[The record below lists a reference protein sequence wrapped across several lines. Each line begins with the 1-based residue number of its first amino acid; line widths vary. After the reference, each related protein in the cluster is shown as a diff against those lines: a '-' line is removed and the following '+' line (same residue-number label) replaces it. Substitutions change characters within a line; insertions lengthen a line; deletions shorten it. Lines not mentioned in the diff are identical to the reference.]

1 MPTPSE
7 ELPGTARRPARTL
20 QYWTRALAE
29 RLRNYVHYH
38 GLWAPG
44 VRLLRRLSL
53 RGKAVLLLSLMGLP
67 TVWLVT
73 EATLARWQAYQTAVL
88 GREGVQIY
96 RDVWA
101 LQRAV
106 SGLARLP
113 APGGAAEPAA
123 LQEEQARFA
132 ALQARL
138 QPWLAAHP
146 PSLPAWQALL
156 QRRDAMLQTRR
167 TAAAAPTG
175 VGERRRAMSAYATDL
190 LSLNRDLLATWV
202 PSADADADQRPLR
215 MAATVFL
222 PILHGNLGR
231 LMDHGTQVFDGPDRT
246 TPLHAMHTDL
256 AEARL
261 LVPMLRSSLE
271 LSKTRGV
278 LSEAQAAGPI
288 DAIQQFLA
296 LSDRLILLARSTPP
310 TATAA
315 ADLGAGTG
323 VDRAALLRRGSALLQ
338 ATQTLHDQ
346 IIDTLGER
354 MAAAEAAMTARGV
367 RDGLLLGV
375 LLVLVVYMQVCFY
388 KVIGGGLNILCKQ
401 LRELGRGNLSIRP
414 QARGRDEVA
423 QALDALGASA
433 QHMSQV
439 LEAVTQGVAAVS
451 HASRDVATGNAGLS
465 GRTGEMRNAIGGV
478 SERAQSF
485 SGAMDRCGQT
495 VEQATEHM
503 HAMRADAQRSR
514 KAMAGLRERMQA
526 LQTKSREIAR
536 VVEMVEA
543 VAYQTKLLSL
553 NASVEAARAGAA
565 GRGFAVVA
573 QEVRALAQRSETAT
587 RKIHAIITSSIH
599 EIEDGNLMTERASE
613 AVRHTS
619 EKMEAIDHLM
629 VDIVALTRSAVR
641 ESNEVLGIT
650 RDVEQS
656 ADGNARLVAQL
667 SDASA
672 ALRTQG
678 DSLKRSVQHFVFG

>member
-1 MPTPSE
+1 MSTPSE
-7 ELPGTARRPARTL
+7 DPSGAARLPARTL
-20 QYWTRALAE
+20 QHRLRALAE
-29 RLRNYVHYH
+29 RLRDYLHYH

-53 RGKAVLLLSLMGLP
+53 RGKAVLLMTLMGIP
-67 TVWLVT
+67 TLWLVT
-73 EATLARWQAYQTAVL
+73 EATLARWQAYQVAAL

-106 SGLARLP
+106 ASLARLRAP
-113 APGGAAEPAA
+113 ATTADHAQAAA
-123 LQEEQARFA
+123 LQEEQLRFA

-138 QPWLAAHP
+138 QPWLDAHP
-146 PSLPAWQALL
+146 QSRPAWQALQQ
-156 QRRDAMLQTRR
+156 QRGAMRQARR
-167 TAAAAPTG
+167 SAATAPAGA
-175 VGERRRAMSAYATDL
+175 GERRRALNAYATDL
-190 LSLNRDLLATWV
+190 QALDRDLLATWAA
-202 PSADADADQRPLR
+202 STDADADQRPLR

-222 PILHGNLGR
+222 PLLHGNLGR
-231 LMDHGTQVFDGPDRT
+231 LMDHGVQVLDGPDRL

-261 LVPMLRSSLE
+261 LLPLLRSSLE
-271 LSKTRGV
+271 LGKTRGV
-278 LSEAQAAGPI
+278 LSEAQATGPI
-288 DAIQQFLA
+288 DAFQAFLA
-296 LSDRLILLARSTPP
+296 ASDRLMLQARSTTPP
-310 TATAA
+310 TSPD
-315 ADLGAGTG
+315 AD
-323 VDRAALLRRGSALLQ
+323 RSALLLQGNALLQ
-338 ATQTLHDQ
+338 ATQHLHEQ
-346 IIDTLGER
+346 IIDALGER
-354 MAAAEAAMTARGV
+354 VAATEAAVATRGV
-367 RDGLLLGV
+367 RDGLVLGTLLA
-375 LLVLVVYMQVCFY
+375 LVFYTQISFY

-485 SGAMDRCGQT
+485 SSAMDRCGQA

-526 LQTKSREIAR
+526 LQTKSCEIAR

-573 QEVRALAQRSETAT
+573 QEVRALAQRSEHAT
-587 RKIHAIITSSIH
+587 RKIHAIITASIN
-599 EIEDGNLMTERASE
+599 EIEDGNLMAERAST
-613 AVRHTS
+613 AVRQTD
-619 EKMEAIDHLM
+619 EKIEAIDRLM

-656 ADGNARLVAQL
+656 ADGNAKLVAQL

-672 ALRTQG
+672 ALRSQG

>member
-1 MPTPSE
+1 MSTPSE
-7 ELPGTARRPARTL
+7 DPSPPARQAARPL
-20 QYWTRALAE
+20 MQRVRALSQ
-29 RLRNYVHYH
+29 RLRDYVHYH

-44 VRLLRRLSL
+44 VRLLRRLTL
-53 RGKAVLLLSLMGLP
+53 RGKAVLLLSLMSLP
-67 TVWLVT
+67 MLWLVT
-73 EATLARWQAYQTAVL
+73 DATLARWSAYRSATL
-88 GREGVQIY
+88 SHEGVQIY
-96 RDVWA
+96 RDLWA
-101 LQRAV
+101 LER
-106 SGLARLP
+106 
-113 APGGAAEPAA
+113 AA
-123 LQEEQARFA
+123 LDLADARVPDAAADPQAARQEEQARFT
-132 ALQARL
+132 ALLAHLPAWLHRHPQGRL
-138 QPWLAAHP
+138 
-146 PSLPAWQALL
+146 AWQAL
-156 QRRDAMLQTRR
+156 QQQRDAMLQSRR
-167 TAAAAPTG
+167 GAATG
-175 VGERRRAMSAYATDL
+175 TPADLGERRRAINAYVTDIQ
-190 LSLNRDLLATWV
+190 SLTRDVLALWAPGV
-202 PSADADADQRPLR
+202 DGDGDLRPLR
-215 MAATVFL
+215 VSATLVL
-222 PILHGNLGR
+222 PALHGSLGR
-231 LMDHGTQVFDGPDRT
+231 LMDRGAQVFDGPDRFS
-246 TPLHAMHTDL
+246 PVHSMHTDL

-261 LVPMLRSSLE
+261 LIPALRASLE
-271 LSKTRGV
+271 VGKIRGV
-278 LSEAQAAGPI
+278 LSDAQATAPI
-288 DAIQQFLA
+288 DALNAFLA
-296 LSDRLILLARSTPP
+296 LCDRLMMLAD

-323 VDRAALLRRGSALLQ
+323 VDRATLLRQGGVLRQSLQGLHGQVLDALG
-338 ATQTLHDQ
+338 T
-346 IIDTLGER
+346 R
-354 MAAAEAAMTARGV
+354 MAGAQANVASRCL
-367 RDGLLLGV
+367 RDGLLLGT
-375 LLVLVVYMQVCFY
+375 LLALVLYMQISFY
-388 KVIGGGLNILCKQ
+388 KVIGGGLNVLCRQ

-465 GRTGEMRNAIGGV
+465 GRTGEMRQAIGGV
-478 SERAQSF
+478 SDRAQSF
-485 SGAMDRCGQT
+485 SGAMDRCGQA

-503 HAMRADAQRSR
+503 YAMRADAQRSR
-514 KAMAGLRERMQA
+514 KAMGGLRERMQA
-526 LQTKSREIAR
+526 LQAKSREIAR

-599 EIEDGNLMTERASE
+599 EIEDGHLMAERASE
-613 AVRHTS
+613 AVHHTD
-619 EKMEAIDHLM
+619 EKIEAIDRLM
-629 VDIVALTRSAVR
+629 VDIVDLTRSAVR

-672 ALRTQG
+672 ALRSQG

>member
-7 ELPGTARRPARTL
+7 DLPSTARPPARTL
-20 QYWTRALAE
+20 RHLVRALAQ
-29 RLRNYVHYH
+29 RLRDYVHYH

-96 RDVWA
+96 REVWA

-113 APGGAAEPAA
+113 APAGAAEPAA

-146 PSLPAWQALL
+146 PSLPAWQALR

-167 TAAAAPTG
+167 GSAAAPG
-175 VGERRRAMSAYATDL
+175 SVGERRRAMGAYAADL
-190 LSLNRDLLATWV
+190 LALNRDLLATWV

-231 LMDHGTQVFDGPDRT
+231 LMDHGAQVFDGPDRL

-271 LSKTRGV
+271 VSQTRGV

-296 LSDRLILLARSTPP
+296 LNDRLMRLAGSAPP
-310 TATAA
+310 A
-315 ADLGAGTG
+315 ADAGL
-323 VDRAALLRRGSALLQ
+323 DRAALLREGTALLQ
-338 ATQTLHDQ
+338 ATQALHDQ

-354 MAAAEAAMTARGV
+354 MAAAEATMTTRGV
-367 RDGLLLGV
+367 RDGLLLGL
-375 LLVLVVYMQVCFY
+375 LLVLVVYMQVSFY

-485 SGAMDRCGQT
+485 SGAMDRCGQA

-526 LQTKSREIAR
+526 LQTKSREIER

-553 NASVEAARAGAA
+553 NASVEAGRAGAA

-613 AVRHTS
+613 AVRHTG
-619 EKMEAIDHLM
+619 EKMEAVDRLM
-629 VDIVALTRSAVR
+629 VDIVALTRCAVR

-672 ALRTQG
+672 ALRSQG